1 MKFSEILSVAWQSV
15 RSNLLRSGL
24 TMSII
29 AIGIM
34 ALVGILTALDCA
46 LYSLNESLNDL
57 GSNSFSIERKFQN
70 LKGQKRG
77 MPRLKLGE
85 PISYTQA
92 IAFKERFDFPA
103 RVTIAFSATSSA
115 TMQYGEKKTNPTIS
129 ITGIDNNYMSIKG
142 YDIEYGRDFS
152 DAELESGVN
161 KVIVGREI
169 IKLLFNDEPSKAMG
183 QDVLIGSLRYQILGI
198 LKSKGATG
206 SEGGDRLAW
215 VPLLN
220 AKKIYDA
227 NGTDYIINVGA
238 SNAADLEAASSFAM
252 GLFRQIRRTRIGQ
265 EEDFEIT
272 KSDGL
277 LDFLKENT
285 VYLRLSTV
293 IIGLITLVGAAIG
306 LMNIMLVS
314 VTERTRE
321 IGISK
326 ALGATQ
332 KVILTQFLSE
342 AIIICQMGGFIGVIL
357 GILMGNVVSLL
368 LGGSFIIP
376 WAWITLGVVTCLIVG
391 LVSGLYPALKAS
403 RLDPI
408 ESLRYE

>member
-1 MKFSEILSVAWQSV
+1 MKFSEILSVAWTSV

-24 TMSII
+24 TMAII

-46 LYSLNESLNDL
+46 LYSLNESFNDL
-57 GSNSFSIERKFQN
+57 GSNSFSIERKYQD
-70 LKGQKRG
+70 LKGNKRG
-77 MPRLKLGE
+77 VPRRKLGE
-85 PISYTQA
+85 AINYNQA
-92 IAFKERFDFPA
+92 NEFKERFDFPA
-103 RVTIAFSATSSA
+103 RVTVALSATSSA
-115 TMQYGEKKTNPTIS
+115 TLQHGEKKTNPIVS
-129 ITGIDNNYMSIKG
+129 IMGVDNNYLGIKG
-142 YDIEYGRDFS
+142 YELEFGRNFS

-161 KVIVGREI
+161 KAIIGREI
-169 IKLLFNDEPSKAMG
+169 VKLLFNDEPSKALG
-183 QDVLIGSLRYQILGI
+183 QDVLIGNLKYQVLGI
-198 LKSKGATG
+198 LKSKGAAG
-206 SEGGDRLAW
+206 SDGGDRLAW
-215 VPLLN
+215 IPLLN
-220 AKKIYDA
+220 AKKIYDT
-227 NGTDYIINVGA
+227 NGSDYIINVGA
-238 SNAADLEAASSFAM
+238 NNATDLEAASSFAM

-277 LDFLKENT
+277 LDILKENT

-332 KVILTQFLSE
+332 RIILTQFLAE
-342 AIIICQMGGFIGVIL
+342 AIIICQIGGIIGVFL
-357 GILMGNVVSLL
+357 GILMGNLVSLA

-376 WAWITLGVVTCLIVG
+376 WAWIMLGVITCLIVG
-391 LVSGLYPALKAS
+391 LISGFYPALKAA

>member
-1 MKFSEILSVAWQSV
+1 MKFSEILLVAWQSV

-29 AIGIM
+29 GIGIM

-46 LYSLNESLNDL
+46 LYSLNESFNDL

-77 MPRLKLGE
+77 VPRMKLGE
-85 PISYTQA
+85 AINYAQA
-92 IAFKERFDFPA
+92 IEFKERFEFPA
-103 RVTIAFSATSSA
+103 RVTIAFAATSSA
-115 TMQYGEKKTNPTIS
+115 TMQHGEKKTNPTIS
-129 ITGIDNNYMSIKG
+129 ITGVDNNYLIIKG
-142 YDIEYGRDFS
+142 YEIEYGRNFS

-161 KVIVGREI
+161 KVILGREI
-169 IKLLFNDEPSKAMG
+169 IKLLFNDEPSKALG
-183 QDVLIGSLRYQILGI
+183 QDVLIGGVRYQILGI
-198 LKSKGATG
+198 LKSKGAAG
-206 SEGGDRLAW
+206 SGGGDRLGW
-215 VPLLN
+215 IPLLN
-220 AKKIYDA
+220 AKKNYDA
-227 NGTDYIINVGA
+227 NGADYIINVGA
-238 SNAADLEAASSFAM
+238 SNAADLEAASSFAL
-252 GLFRQIRRTRIGQ
+252 GLFRQIRRTPIGK

-277 LDFLKENT
+277 IDVLKENT

-332 KVILTQFLSE
+332 KVILTQFLTE
-342 AIIICQMGGFIGVIL
+342 AIIICQLGGAIGVIL
-357 GILMGNVVSLL
+357 GILMGNIVSLL